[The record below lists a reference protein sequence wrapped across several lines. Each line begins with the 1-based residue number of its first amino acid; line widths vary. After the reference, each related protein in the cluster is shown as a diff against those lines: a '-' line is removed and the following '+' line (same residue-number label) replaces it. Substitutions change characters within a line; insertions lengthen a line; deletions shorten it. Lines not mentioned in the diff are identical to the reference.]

1 MGARHSNTAANH
13 MDLLYLTS
21 RRGRKNYIRHPDV
34 VERIGSYLAPEIP
47 LFHVKYIQIETFIKL
62 VKIIV
67 FFVSMR
73 KDGEVI
79 TV

>member
-1 MGARHSNTAANH
+1 M
-13 MDLLYLTS
+13 
-21 RRGRKNYIRHPDV
+21 
-34 VERIGSYLAPEIP
+34 APEIP

-73 KDGEVI
+73 EDGEVI